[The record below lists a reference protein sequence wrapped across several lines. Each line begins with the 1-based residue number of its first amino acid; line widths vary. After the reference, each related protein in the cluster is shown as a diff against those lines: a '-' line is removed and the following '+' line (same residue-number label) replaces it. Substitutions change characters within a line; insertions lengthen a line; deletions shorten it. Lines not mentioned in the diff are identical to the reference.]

1 LEEKLEMPQNPSR
14 DSYDLH
20 DLVKELARSN
30 DIKGYLDVTPLVLRE
45 IQRNAIIVFNGTMNT
60 PGYRDLYARFGL
72 ELEDAISEVI
82 AEFLSIKN
90 GVRGHLL
97 HKIYFEYP
105 ERHRETGRED
115 YDLRA
120 SRKVLR
126 KFITN
131 IYKKKLPKSRADAI
145 LDRVLVVLKSPPF
158 STHDNGHLRRFT
170 LGTEQFSREAPIPSP
185 AQIRK
190 ATRLAAAVPKI
201 RQRETAERASK
212 IYATREMH
220 LLTELIV
227 QEAPGL
233 TIDQLKT
240 IIENILTEHDAGPL
254 DSSDDMQNILE
265 NMIGPSTDDIQ
276 SLNLVRSIVEPIW
289 AATGRNTKRILA
301 LQFQGWS
308 DQRIADQVL
317 FDGRNGPE
325 GRSRAWVT
333 TCFTNFAKTVS
344 EYVADLPPND
354 QILVS
359 RIIDG
364 LILEFDVSEEEAP

>member
-1 LEEKLEMPQNPSR
+1 
-14 DSYDLH
+14 
-20 DLVKELARSN
+20 
-30 DIKGYLDVTPLVLRE
+30 
-45 IQRNAIIVFNGTMNT
+45 
-60 PGYRDLYARFGL
+60 
-72 ELEDAISEVI
+72 
-82 AEFLSIKN
+82 
-90 GVRGHLL
+90 
-97 HKIYFEYP
+97 
-105 ERHRETGRED
+105 
-115 YDLRA
+115 
-120 SRKVLR
+120 
-126 KFITN
+126 
-131 IYKKKLPKSRADAI
+131 
-145 LDRVLVVLKSPPF
+145 
-158 STHDNGHLRRFT
+158 
-170 LGTEQFSREAPIPSP
+170 
-185 AQIRK
+185 
-190 ATRLAAAVPKI
+190 
-201 RQRETAERASK
+201 
-212 IYATREMH
+212 
-220 LLTELIV
+220 
-227 QEAPGL
+227 
-233 TIDQLKT
+233 LKT